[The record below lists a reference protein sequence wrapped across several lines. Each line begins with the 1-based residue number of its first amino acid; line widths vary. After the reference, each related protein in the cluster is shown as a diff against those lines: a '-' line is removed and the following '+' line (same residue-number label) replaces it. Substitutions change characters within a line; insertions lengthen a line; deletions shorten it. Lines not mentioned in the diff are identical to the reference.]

1 MALTMNNL
9 LLFLIIP
16 INHSLMLTMDIPIP
30 VTMMG
35 REIMTQNHRI
45 ATLRSICSSNNELDG
60 LICKPCAK
68 ESKDSELVDNKLPT
82 SPLRIRRKGK
92 FQR

>member
-1 MALTMNNL
+1 MKLIPMILKLLDQGNLNLNRFRRNLLGLRKMKKVMALTMKNL

-45 ATLRSICSSNNELDG
+45 ATLR
-60 LICKPCAK
+60 
-68 ESKDSELVDNKLPT
+68 
-82 SPLRIRRKGK
+82 RKR
-92 FQR
+92 QQE